1 MSGDSCSEKGGEG
14 KKGGLR
20 SRLAIKHW
28 NCVIICY
35 FGQKRHNAY
44 VIRERGRE
52 RDSLSHVPTGSPSCG
67 GDVAFYVFDINQ
79 PSVPTSFYSFLVSI
93 SVFMALPT
101 EFHSIKSLDNSPL
114 SQSVLRVLFLPYW
127 SFQLYISL

>member
-67 GDVAFYVFDINQ
+67 GDVAFM
-79 PSVPTSFYSFLVSI
+79 FL
-93 SVFMALPT
+93 T
-101 EFHSIKSLDNSPL
+101 
-114 SQSVLRVLFLPYW
+114 
-127 SFQLYISL
+127 